1 MSLVSR
7 LEKIESSGLIRL
19 AQEEPEMEYIFR
31 HALVQDATYE
41 SLLRADR
48 RTLHQAVGRTLESLY
63 ADQLEEIAA
72 TLAFHFEKAEELEKA
87 VSYLTIAGESASRV
101 YAVDE
106 AIELF
111 NHALKIFPPS
121 ISSENLRH
129 LYSQYGRVLELA
141 GRFDA
146 VIEVYQQMCAEG
158 ASRQDSQMELDGLM
172 SRAILHAT
180 PSPLHHYA
188 TANQLCEQAL
198 TIALPLNHREAQ
210 SRIYWILMLTALF
223 AGHLKESVTYGEQA
237 LEIARSLSNTEQLAF
252 ILNDLVRAYYSN
264 GLYEKGLAANT
275 EARILWQKLGNL
287 PMLVDNMATSAEY
300 MFFSGEYEQAIAVA
314 EEAYQIGQ
322 SIQNIWG
329 QTFCLMMLGFASIEL
344 GEIEKA
350 IEANQTLLAF
360 DPRQTFKIAQL
371 SSRAQLSDIYREA
384 GDLKTAYEYGLA
396 AIDEAKDLEPTLQV
410 AVQAGLASY
419 ELLQGNL
426 SEAERVMESLMELY
440 DPENF
445 TTFVPQYVE
454 IARNDLFMYK
464 GEFAAALEALD
475 SILAIM
481 DRLKIIFCRD
491 DFMLRK
497 ANALVALGRKD
508 DALQILQEAAL
519 GAERIHARRVLWK
532 IYVHMA
538 ELQTELGH
546 AAEAQVSHSKAR
558 EQINF
563 LCNHLPEDLRRSFLQ
578 LPAVAKLFEES
589 NS

>member
-1 MSLVSR
+1 MTLVSR

-19 AQEEPEMEYIFR
+19 AQGEPDLEYIFR

-63 ADQLEEIAA
+63 ADQLDEIAA
-72 TLAFHFEKAEELEKA
+72 TLAFHFEKAEELDKA
-87 VSYLTIAGESASRV
+87 VDYLIIAGESASRV

-111 NHALKIFPPS
+111 GHALKIFPPS
-121 ISSENLRH
+121 SSSENLRH

-146 VIEVYQQMCAEG
+146 VIEVYQRMCSEG

-188 TANQLCEQAL
+188 TATQLCEQAL
-198 TIALPLNHREAQ
+198 AIALPLNHREAQ

-223 AGHLKESVTYGEQA
+223 EGHLKESVAYGEQA
-237 LEIARSLSNTEQLAF
+237 LEIARSLNNTEQLAF

-264 GLYEKGLAANT
+264 GMYEKGLAANT
-275 EARILWQKLGNL
+275 EARVLWQKLGNL

-329 QTFCLMMLGFASIEL
+329 QTFCLMMLGFAYIEL
-344 GEIEKA
+344 GEIEQA
-350 IEANQTLLAF
+350 IKANQTLLSF

-371 SSRAQLSDIYREA
+371 SSRAQLADIYKEV

-419 ELLQGNL
+419 DLLEGNL
-426 SEAERVMESLMELY
+426 TEAERVMESLLELY

-454 IARNDLFMYK
+454 SARNDLLMYK
-464 GEFAAALEALD
+464 GEFAAAVEALD
-475 SILAIM
+475 DVLAIM
-481 DRLKIIFCRD
+481 DRLKIVFCRA

-497 ANALVALGRKD
+497 ANALAALGRKE
-508 DALQILQEAAL
+508 DALQVLQEAAL
-519 GAERIHARRVLWK
+519 SAESIRSRRILWK
-532 IYVHMA
+532 IYARMN
-538 ELQTELGH
+538 ELQSELRLTT
-546 AAEAQVSHSKAR
+546 AALASRDKAR
-558 EQINF
+558 EYVAF
-563 LCNHLPEDLRRSFLQ
+563 LCDRLPDALCQSFLK
-578 LPAVAKLFEES
+578 LPAVARLFEE
-589 NS
+589 